1 MGKIIKGILLW
12 ITAFA
17 WIAFICGIDGMSFLF
32 GLEFLF
38 VNLILT
44 IICIYIIDNFEELN
58 KLLLNDYFEKLLN
71 KK

>member
-1 MGKIIKGILLW
+1 MAKVIKGIIVWFTLL
-12 ITAFA
+12 A
-17 WIAFICGIDGMSFLF
+17 WVIFICAIDGMSFLF
-32 GLEFLF
+32 GLVFLF

-44 IICIYIIDNFEELN
+44 LICIYIIDNFEELN